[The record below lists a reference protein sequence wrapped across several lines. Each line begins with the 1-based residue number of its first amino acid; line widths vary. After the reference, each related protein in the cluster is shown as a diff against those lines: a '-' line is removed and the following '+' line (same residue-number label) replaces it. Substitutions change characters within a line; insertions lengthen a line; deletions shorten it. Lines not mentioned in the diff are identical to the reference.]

1 MAPSGTLRNAE
12 THGHG
17 HPSGGPNQI
26 QSDRF
31 INEGAVKTARRAQRE
46 NKVRMDINGPVVRKN
61 TIGNARRAKRGQSVG
76 LHVTLNKKTHMRA
89 AVRVT

>member
-1 MAPSGTLRNAE
+1 MGRCETPKRMVMAT
-12 THGHG
+12 
-17 HPSGGPNQI
+17 
-26 QSDRF
+26 DRF
-31 INEGAVKTARRAQRE
+31 INEGAVKTAQRAPRE
-46 NKVRMDINGPVVRKN
+46 NKVRKDINGPVVRKN